1 MSELSGVR
9 LNAQNKIACN
19 AEKAK
24 NKAAFAAK
32 GTLATGAYVGAGL
45 LGLNSVYNNGSLSK
59 FPKLNAAICKALT
72 NVEDGA
78 CKLFTQIKNSKA
90 IENFKNASKSEKG
103 LMIAMP
109 ALLLGLITKVAISY
123 NKMSHENDL
132 TEQKYVY
139 KQKAQNAANVI

>member
-1 MSELSGVR
+1 M
-9 LNAQNKIACN
+9 
-19 AEKAK
+19 
-24 NKAAFAAK
+24 
-32 GTLATGAYVGAGL
+32 
-45 LGLNSVYNNGSLSK
+45 GLNGIYNNGSLSK

-72 NVEDGA
+72 NVGDGA

-109 ALLLGLITKVAISY
+109 ALLIGLITRIGMSY

-132 TEQKYVY
+132 TEQKYAY